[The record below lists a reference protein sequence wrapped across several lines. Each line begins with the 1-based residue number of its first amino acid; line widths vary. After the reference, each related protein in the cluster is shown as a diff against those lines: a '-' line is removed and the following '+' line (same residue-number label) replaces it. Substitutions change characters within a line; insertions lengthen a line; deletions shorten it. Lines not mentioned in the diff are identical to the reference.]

1 MVNAA
6 CNSASFSCNVAL
18 GILTPLLL
26 LGAAYLVFLLFRA
39 SRVHRPYVR
48 KARERPLDLVQTAGT
63 IIDEVVGRDQL
74 CRVMMQDL
82 FDVETRRPHVVVGG
96 VGSGQDRPH
105 RPAHRAVG

>member
-1 MVNAA
+1 MRTVKVASGVAALLLAVGVPVAVFLGLRRRAGGVQPDMVNAA

-63 IIDEVVGRDQL
+63 IIDGA
-74 CRVMMQDL
+74 M
-82 FDVETRRPHVVVGG
+82 VESCG
-96 VGSGQDRPH
+96 
-105 RPAHRAVG
+105 